1 MVIELG
7 VAGLK
12 KNRVV
17 YLLDLFQERKLKTR
31 RDLMCV
37 EHL

>member
-17 YLLDLFQERKLKTR
+17 YLLDLFQERKFKTR

>member
-7 VAGLK
+7 VTGLK
-12 KNRVV
+12 KNRVA